1 VAPTPRIPIARYAV
15 KAAAVVLLWFL
26 SVSTGVAAPWTRTT
40 HARTGLIR
48 KQASAAVANSLPK
61 HRAAV
66 GGSMVRVR
74 KIGTSLLTRRAHFQR
89 NVRHA
94 HSDDDDDAI
103 QNDAPAA
110 AFDVEP
116 VFGLRPLGIFVEP
129 VEPQSF
135 ARHDSPRPPRGPPPA
150 A

>member
-1 VAPTPRIPIARYAV
+1 VALTPRIPIARYAV

-26 SVSTGVAAPWTRTT
+26 SVSTGIAAPWARST
-40 HARTGLIR
+40 HARTSLIR
-48 KQASAAVANSLPK
+48 KQASAAVAKSLAR

-66 GGSMVRVR
+66 SGSTVRVR

-89 NVRHA
+89 NLRRA
-94 HSDDDDDAI
+94 HGDDDDDAI
-103 QNDAPAA
+103 QNDAPVA

-116 VFGLRPLGIFVEP
+116 VLGLRPLGISVEL

-135 ARHDSPRPPRGPPPA
+135 ARHDSPRPPRGPPPTA
-150 A
+150 